1 MKFCV
6 LASGS
11 RGNAIWVEEGDL
23 AILLDCGLSFKE
35 FKRRADL
42 AGLEIRKLGCVLV
55 SHEHRDHISGLGPL
69 TRALKIPA
77 LANRETSE
85 RAAPHV
91 GKVNWQIFSTGDRL
105 DFGPLKVKT
114 LPISHDTPD
123 PVAFLIE
130 SAAGSLGLATD
141 MGVPTGLV
149 RQKLK
154 GLAAL
159 ILEFNHDFRLL
170 MEGPYPWHLKQR
182 VRSRVGHLAN
192 DVAAELAA
200 ELHHQDLKHLVLAHL
215 SETNNS
221 PDLAIKAAREAIG
234 EALEPEAAG
243 QWDPSRI
250 FEF

>member
-11 RGNAIWVEEGDL
+11 RGNSIWVEEGDL

-35 FKRRADL
+35 LKRRVDL
-42 AGLEIRKLGCVLV
+42 VGLDLRKLACVLV
-55 SHEHRDHISGLGPL
+55 SHEHRDHISGLGPV

-77 LANRETSE
+77 LANRETGE
-85 RAAPHV
+85 RAAPQV
-91 GKVNWQIFSTGDRL
+91 GKVNWQHFTTGDRL
-105 DFGPLKVKT
+105 DFGPLKVRT

-149 RQKLK
+149 REKFR

-159 ILEFNHDFRLL
+159 ILEFNHDFRML

-200 ELHHQDLKHLVLAHL
+200 ELHHQDMKHLILAHL

-221 PDLAIKAAREAIG
+221 PEAALKAARQALG
-234 EALEPEAAG
+234 ETLEPEAAN
-243 QWDPSRI
+243 QWNPTRI